1 MIISSAFFSLSL
13 RLNSALTKWRI
24 RRFGGRVGRHVDI
37 LVNPTGRFEFGHG
50 LEINGKGID
59 LYKGSHIHIKP
70 GAYVKIGNRTGMT
83 QVSIICHN
91 RVSIGS
97 NVKIGAGTMIFDT
110 DFHSLDCEVRRSE
123 DDPKFA
129 RTAPV
134 NIGDDVF
141 IGARSIICKGVSVGD
156 CSIIAA
162 GSVVVKDIPAGEL
175 WGGNPAK
182 FIRSINE

>member
-1 MIISSAFFSLSL
+1 MIISSAFHSLYL
-13 RLNSALTKWRI
+13 RLKSFSIKWHI
-24 RRFGGRVGRHVDI
+24 RRSGGRVGRHVDI
-37 LVNPTGRFEFGHG
+37 LVNPTARFAFGRG

-70 GAYVKIGNRTGMT
+70 GAYVKIGNHTGMT

-91 RVSIGS
+91 QVSIGS

-110 DFHSLDCEVRRSE
+110 DFHSLDSGIRRSE

-129 RTAPV
+129 RAAPV

-141 IGARSIICKGVSVGD
+141 VGARSIICKGVSVGD
-156 CSIIAA
+156 RSIIAA